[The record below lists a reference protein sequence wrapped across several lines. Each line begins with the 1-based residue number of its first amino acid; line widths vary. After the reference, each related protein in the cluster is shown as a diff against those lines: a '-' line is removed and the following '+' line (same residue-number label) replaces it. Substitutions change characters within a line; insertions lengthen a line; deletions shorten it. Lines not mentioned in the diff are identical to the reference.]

1 MRFFISFAHAS
12 SGLQSSFLCSPLYS
26 KTNFNL
32 NLFKGKEMK
41 KSDNENKYKETVTR
55 ENPPYYKID
64 HKLAVAIW
72 TALFKEEYIYLE
84 KDLSRTMIEQG
95 LQEIESEDM
104 FLVLSFWKEY
114 IEENDLATFIP
125 DGRLH

>member
-1 MRFFISFAHAS
+1 ME
-12 SGLQSSFLCSPLYS
+12 
-26 KTNFNL
+26 K
-32 NLFKGKEMK
+32 
-41 KSDNENKYKETVTR
+41 DNTQTPSTETDTR

-95 LQEIESEDM
+95 LQEIESEDAV
-104 FLVLSFWKEY
+104 LILSFWREY
-114 IEENDLATFIP
+114 LEENDLATFIP
-125 DGRLH
+125 SNDMLH

>member
-1 MRFFISFAHAS
+1 ME
-12 SGLQSSFLCSPLYS
+12 
-26 KTNFNL
+26 K
-32 NLFKGKEMK
+32 
-41 KSDNENKYKETVTR
+41 DNTQTPNTETDTR

-95 LQEIESEDM
+95 LQEIESEDAV
-104 FLVLSFWKEY
+104 LILSFWREY
-114 IEENDLATFIP
+114 LEENDLATFIP
-125 DGRLH
+125 SDDMLH

>member
-1 MRFFISFAHAS
+1 
-12 SGLQSSFLCSPLYS
+12 
-26 KTNFNL
+26 
-32 NLFKGKEMK
+32 MK
-41 KSDNENKYKETVTR
+41 KVEDVNENKDTDTR

-95 LQEIESEDM
+95 LQEIESEDAA
-104 FLVLSFWKEY
+104 LIISFWREY
-114 IEENDLATFIP
+114 LEENNLATIIP
-125 DGRLH
+125 SDDMLH

>member
-1 MRFFISFAHAS
+1 
-12 SGLQSSFLCSPLYS
+12 
-26 KTNFNL
+26 
-32 NLFKGKEMK
+32 MK
-41 KSDNENKYKETVTR
+41 ENKDQSKNIETDTR

-72 TALFKEEYIYLE
+72 TVLFEEKYESLE
-84 KDLSRTMIEQG
+84 SGLRRTMIEQG

>member
-1 MRFFISFAHAS
+1 
-12 SGLQSSFLCSPLYS
+12 
-26 KTNFNL
+26 
-32 NLFKGKEMK
+32 MK
-41 KSDNENKYKETVTR
+41 KVEDVSENKDTDTK

-72 TALFKEEYIYLE
+72 IALFKEDYIYLE

-125 DGRLH
+125 DDRLH

>member
-1 MRFFISFAHAS
+1 MEKNNT
-12 SGLQSSFLCSPLYS
+12 P
-26 KTNFNL
+26 TPNT
-32 NLFKGKEMK
+32 ETDK
-41 KSDNENKYKETVTR
+41 K

-95 LQEIESEDM
+95 LQEIESEDAV
-104 FLVLSFWKEY
+104 LILSFWREY
-114 IEENDLATFIP
+114 LEENDLAIITP
-125 DGRLH
+125 SDDMLH

>member
-1 MRFFISFAHAS
+1 MEKN
-12 SGLQSSFLCSPLYS
+12 S
-26 KTNFNL
+26 KQTPNT
-32 NLFKGKEMK
+32 
-41 KSDNENKYKETVTR
+41 ETDTK

-95 LQEIESEDM
+95 LQEIESEDAV
-104 FLVLSFWKEY
+104 LILSFWREY
-114 IEENDLATFIP
+114 LEENDLAIITP
-125 DGRLH
+125 SDDMLH

>member
-1 MRFFISFAHAS
+1 
-12 SGLQSSFLCSPLYS
+12 
-26 KTNFNL
+26 
-32 NLFKGKEMK
+32 MK
-41 KSDNENKYKETVTR
+41 KSDNENKYKETDTR

-64 HKLAVAIW
+64 HRMAVAIW
-72 TALFKEEYIYLE
+72 TVLFEEKYESLE
-84 KDLSRTMIEQG
+84 SGLRRTIIEQG

-125 DGRLH
+125 DDRLH

>member
-1 MRFFISFAHAS
+1 
-12 SGLQSSFLCSPLYS
+12 
-26 KTNFNL
+26 
-32 NLFKGKEMK
+32 MK
-41 KSDNENKYKETVTR
+41 KNNPQRPNTETDTK

-95 LQEIESEDM
+95 LQEIESEDAV
-104 FLVLSFWKEY
+104 LILSFWREY
-114 IEENDLATFIP
+114 LEENDLAIITP
-125 DGRLH
+125 SDDMLH

>member
-1 MRFFISFAHAS
+1 ME
-12 SGLQSSFLCSPLYS
+12 
-26 KTNFNL
+26 K
-32 NLFKGKEMK
+32 
-41 KSDNENKYKETVTR
+41 DNTQTPSTETDTR

-95 LQEIESEDM
+95 LQEIESEDAV
-104 FLVLSFWKEY
+104 LILSFWREY
-114 IEENDLATFIP
+114 LEENDLATFIP
-125 DGRLH
+125 SDDMLH

>member
-1 MRFFISFAHAS
+1 ME
-12 SGLQSSFLCSPLYS
+12 
-26 KTNFNL
+26 K
-32 NLFKGKEMK
+32 
-41 KSDNENKYKETVTR
+41 DNTQTPNRETDTR

-95 LQEIESEDM
+95 LQEIESEDAV
-104 FLVLSFWKEY
+104 LILSFWREY
-114 IEENDLATFIP
+114 LEENDLAIITP
-125 DGRLH
+125 SDDMLH

>member
-1 MRFFISFAHAS
+1 ME
-12 SGLQSSFLCSPLYS
+12 
-26 KTNFNL
+26 K
-32 NLFKGKEMK
+32 
-41 KSDNENKYKETVTR
+41 DNTQTPSTETDTR

-95 LQEIESEDM
+95 LQEIESEDAV
-104 FLVLSFWKEY
+104 LILSFWREY
-114 IEENDLATFIP
+114 LEENDLAIITP
-125 DGRLH
+125 SDDMLH